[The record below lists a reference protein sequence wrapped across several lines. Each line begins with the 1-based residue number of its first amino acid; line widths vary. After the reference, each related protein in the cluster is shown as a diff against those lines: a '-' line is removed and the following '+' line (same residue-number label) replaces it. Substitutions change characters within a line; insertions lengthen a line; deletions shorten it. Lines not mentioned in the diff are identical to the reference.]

1 MGGMREC
8 SLGFWGISWRILE
21 NVIILTFRGMFQR
34 IPGECWRRFRGMFG
48 KIPGNVRRDSREC
61 SKRFWECS
69 RGFRRM
75 LKKIPWNVSKDSQEC
90 WQRFSRML
98 KKIERFIMQLNENT
112 IKGYI
117 LKYNQKCAQKF
128 MKTSHV
134 DEHV

>member
-1 MGGMREC
+1 
-8 SLGFWGISWRILE
+8 
-21 NVIILTFRGMFQR
+21 
-34 IPGECWRRFRGMFG
+34 
-48 KIPGNVRRDSREC
+48 
-61 SKRFWECS
+61 
-69 RGFRRM
+69 M

-98 KKIERFIMQLNENT
+98 KKIERFIMQLNENR